1 MGEINL
7 KNTEHNIFKF
17 NLLSSLL
24 YVLNHNDREDTDFI
38 IAWYLITHLKKIK
51 EDGARFHK
59 ELIKAMDKPPKVQ
72 NVVIHSA
79 TEDDAAKFRLYKEV
93 CLNPYSTVIQLSE
106 KLEIE
111 NEYALNM
118 LLELNKVD
126 RLIAYTFHEDT
137 TDDDKALWYKR

>member
-1 MGEINL
+1 M
-7 KNTEHNIFKF
+7 
-17 NLLSSLL
+17 
-24 YVLNHNDREDTDFI
+24 
-38 IAWYLITHLKKIK
+38 
-51 EDGARFHK
+51 
-59 ELIKAMDKPPKVQ
+59 
-72 NVVIHSA
+72 
-79 TEDDAAKFRLYKEV
+79 
-93 CLNPYSTVIQLSE
+93 NPYSTVIQLSE